1 MDAPLHQI
9 KDRIRTILHLK
20 PRSQRSSSPPPL
32 SPISHLPHE
41 LLILILSHIS
51 SLSTLTALTHSI
63 PAFHRAFHSS
73 PPQTRNLILRS
84 IIEQEVSPSLLVEI
98 ECVFRARGVRR
109 GTWWFGEVRELC
121 GRVEWLTKEFC
132 RDALRPVG
140 GGGGVERGEMGK
152 ISEMEKHRIQRALY
166 RFETFVALFGEKEFR
181 PSYRREFRH
190 QEMAGLYFGTGG
202 IKAWE
207 VEELAC
213 VRDWMF
219 RVYGGVLRETR
230 GSIWEMDLETER
242 DELRCFM
249 LEGRELEERAERQVM
264 NRGEDWEKEQREV
277 LLMLGLPFL
286 ARILKAKS
294 VEEKFALLEPYLIVN
309 FADAPDFL
317 TEALKA
323 PGVPVHGHRRR
334 RVEFEGDV
342 ENGPNLAWV
351 LSKKNRDPEER
362 ERWFEDLAESWRE
375 WGYCLWDEKRLKGW
389 GISDSGWRHGK
400 RWEKGRWVCVEQ
412 ARRSGR
418 VVPRWVWAIDKSE

>member
-1 MDAPLHQI
+1 MDAPLHRI

-20 PRSQRSSSPPPL
+20 PRSQRPSSPPPL

-73 PPQTRNLILRS
+73 PPQTRNFILRS

-98 ECVFRARGVRR
+98 ECIFRARGVRR
-109 GTWWFGEVRELC
+109 GTWWFGEVEGFLRWWRAGRKGVSEGNSGFTGWGGIRQGEGEEVRELC

-264 NRGEDWEKEQREV
+264 NRGK
-277 LLMLGLPFL
+277 LLFPQLI
-286 ARILKAKS
+286 IL
-294 VEEKFALLEPYLIVN
+294 
-309 FADAPDFL
+309 
-317 TEALKA
+317 
-323 PGVPVHGHRRR
+323 
-334 RVEFEGDV
+334 EG
-342 ENGPNLAWV
+342 
-351 LSKKNRDPEER
+351 
-362 ERWFEDLAESWRE
+362 
-375 WGYCLWDEKRLKGW
+375 
-389 GISDSGWRHGK
+389 
-400 RWEKGRWVCVEQ
+400 
-412 ARRSGR
+412 
-418 VVPRWVWAIDKSE
+418 